1 MQFRTTIDIKP
12 FEQRIDH
19 TQPILS
25 LGSCFASNIAER
37 LAEAKFQIVASP
49 TGILFN
55 PESIA
60 AALNRFDALS
70 RGDRGAVPAA
80 EELSRS
86 GSRWFSY
93 DFHSDFSSADAE
105 KALAL
110 MQAAVERGAEAL
122 SQAKV
127 VIITFGTAFVYRH
140 KCSGEVVA
148 NCHKQPQSL
157 FLREML
163 SAEEI
168 ASRYISLLQ
177 GPLSDKQ
184 VIFTISPVRHLADGL
199 EANSLSK
206 ATLRIAVETIKR
218 ACGNV
223 IYFPAYE
230 IVMDELRDYRFYAED
245 MTHPSSVAVDYIW
258 QRFAEC
264 AFSAQTLKA
273 NEQIE
278 RIVKAT
284 QHRPFDAQS
293 EEHKAFC
300 RTMIERCDEVE
311 QQYRPIKMTEE
322 KEFFNSFL

>member
-37 LAEAKFQIVASP
+37 LTEAKFQIVASP

-70 RGDRGAVPAA
+70 RGDRGAIPAA
-80 EELSRS
+80 DELSRS

-284 QHRPFDAQS
+284 HHRPFDAQS

-311 QQYRPIKMTEE
+311 KQYRPIKMTEE

>member
-1 MQFRTTIDIKP
+1 MQFRTTIEIKP

-25 LGSCFASNIAER
+25 LGSCFAANISER
-37 LAEAKFQIVASP
+37 LAEAKFKTVASP

-60 AALNRFDALS
+60 AVLDRFDALS
-70 RGDRGAVPAA
+70 RGDKGAMPTA
-80 EELSRS
+80 EELSHS
-86 GSRWFSY
+86 GSRWFSF
-93 DFHSDFSSADAE
+93 DFHSDFSSVDAE
-105 KALAL
+105 KALSL
-110 MQAAVERGAEAL
+110 MQTAVERGAEAL
-122 SQAKV
+122 SNAKV

-163 SAEEI
+163 NADEI

-199 EANSLSK
+199 EHNSLSK
-206 ATLRIAVETIKR
+206 ATLRVAVETIKR
-218 ACGNV
+218 VCNNA

-230 IVMDELRDYRFYAED
+230 IIMDELRDYRFYAED
-245 MTHPSSVAVDYIW
+245 MTHPSRVAVDYIW

-278 RIVKAT
+278 RIVKAMR
-284 QHRPFDAQS
+284 HRPFDALS
-293 EEHKAFC
+293 EEYKTFC
-300 RTMIERCDEVE
+300 RTMIERCEQVE
-311 QQYRPIKMTEE
+311 QQFRSIKMTEE
-322 KEFFNSFL
+322 KEFFNSYL

>member
-70 RGDRGAVPAA
+70 RGDRGAIPAA

-218 ACGNV
+218 ACGNA

-245 MTHPSSVAVDYIW
+245 MTHPSSVAIDYIW

-264 AFSAQTLKA
+264 ALSTQTLKV

-293 EEHKAFC
+293 EEHNAFC

>member
-25 LGSCFASNIAER
+25 LGSCFANNIAER

-70 RGDRGAVPAA
+70 RGDKGAIPSA
-80 EELSRS
+80 EELSHS
-86 GSRWFSY
+86 GSRWFSF
-93 DFHSDFSSADAE
+93 DFHSDFSCSQAD

-110 MQAAVERGAEAL
+110 MQQGVERGARAL
-122 SQAKV
+122 SNAKV

-157 FLREML
+157 FLKEML
-163 SAEEI
+163 SANEI
-168 ASRYISLLQ
+168 ATQYISLLQ

-184 VIFTISPVRHLADGL
+184 VIFTISPVRHLSDGL
-199 EANSLSK
+199 EDNSLSK
-206 ATLRIAVETIKR
+206 AILRLAIETIKR
-218 ACGNV
+218 SCHNA

-230 IVMDELRDYRFYAED
+230 IMMDELRDYRFYAED
-245 MTHPSSVAVDYIW
+245 MTHPSVVAVDYIW
-258 QRFAEC
+258 QRFAES
-264 AFSAQTLKA
+264 AFSPQTLKA
-273 NEQIE
+273 NQQIE

-284 QHRPFDAQS
+284 HHRPFDAQS
-293 EEHKAFC
+293 NEHKAFC
-300 RTMIERCDEVE
+300 RTMIEKCELIE

-322 KEFFNSFL
+322 KEFFNTYL

>member
-1 MQFRTTIDIKP
+1 MQFRTTIEIKP

-25 LGSCFASNIAER
+25 LGSCFASNIAVR
-37 LAEAKFQIVASP
+37 LAQAKFQTVDSP

-60 AALNRFDALS
+60 MALNRFDALS
-70 RGDRGAVPAA
+70 RGDKGAMPAA
-80 EELSRS
+80 DELSRN

-93 DFHSDFSSADAE
+93 DFHSDFSSVDAE
-105 KALAL
+105 KTLSL
-110 MQAAVERGAEAL
+110 MQAAVKQGAEAL
-122 SQAKV
+122 SNAKV
-127 VIITFGTAFVYRH
+127 VIITFGTTFVYRH

-163 SAEEI
+163 SANEI
-168 ASRYISLLQ
+168 ATRYISLLQ

-199 EANSLSK
+199 EDNSLSK
-206 ATLRIAVETIKR
+206 ATLRIAIETIKR
-218 ACGNV
+218 SCSNA

-230 IVMDELRDYRFYAED
+230 IMMDELRDYRFYAED

-258 QRFAEC
+258 QRFAES
-264 AFSAQTLKA
+264 AFSPQTLKA

-284 QHRPFDAQS
+284 RHRPFDAQS
-293 EEHKAFC
+293 DEHKAFC
-300 RTMIERCDEVE
+300 RTMIEKCEQIE

-322 KEFFNSFL
+322 KEFFNTYL

>member
-1 MQFRTTIDIKP
+1 
-12 FEQRIDH
+12 
-19 TQPILS
+19 
-25 LGSCFASNIAER
+25 
-37 LAEAKFQIVASP
+37 
-49 TGILFN
+49 
-55 PESIA
+55 
-60 AALNRFDALS
+60 
-70 RGDRGAVPAA
+70 
-80 EELSRS
+80 
-86 GSRWFSY
+86 
-93 DFHSDFSSADAE
+93 
-105 KALAL
+105 
-110 MQAAVERGAEAL
+110 MQAAVKRGAEAL
-122 SQAKV
+122 SRAKV
-127 VIITFGTAFVYRH
+127 VIVTFGTAFVYRLR
-140 KCSGEVVA
+140 CSGEVVA

-184 VIFTISPVRHLADGL
+184 VIFTISPVRHLSDGL

-206 ATLRIAVETIKR
+206 ATLRIAVEMTKR
-218 ACGNV
+218 ACSNA

-230 IVMDELRDYRFYAED
+230 ILMDELRDYRFYAED

-264 AFSAQTLKA
+264 AFSAQTLKT

-284 QHRPFDAQS
+284 QHRPFDASS

-300 RTMIERCDEVE
+300 RTMIERCEQVE
-311 QQYRPIKMTEE
+311 RLHNEIKMTDE
-322 KEFFNSFL
+322 KEFFNSYL

>member
-25 LGSCFASNIAER
+25 LGSCFADNIAKR
-37 LAEAKFQIVASP
+37 LTEAKFQTVASP
-49 TGILFN
+49 TGTLFN

-70 RGDRGAVPAA
+70 RGDKGVLPAA

-93 DFHSDFSSADAE
+93 DFHSDFSSSDAR
-105 KALAL
+105 KALSA
-110 MQAAVERGAEAL
+110 MQTAVERGAEAL
-122 SQAKV
+122 SNAKV
-127 VIITFGTAFVYRH
+127 VIVTFGTAFVYRH

-163 SAEEI
+163 SADEI

-177 GPLSDKQ
+177 GPLADKQ
-184 VIFTISPVRHLADGL
+184 VIFTISPVRHLSDGL

-206 ATLRIAVETIKR
+206 ATLRIAVERIKQDYSN
-218 ACGNV
+218 A

-264 AFSAQTLKA
+264 AFSAQTLKT

-278 RIVKAT
+278 RIIKAT
-284 QHRPFDAQS
+284 HHRPFDAGS
-293 EEHKAFC
+293 DEHKAFC
-300 RTMIERCDEVE
+300 RTMIEKCE
-311 QQYRPIKMTEE
+311 QIERLYGPIEMTEE
-322 KEFFNSFL
+322 KEFFNTYL

>member
-1 MQFRTTIDIKP
+1 MQFRTIIDIKP

-25 LGSCFASNIAER
+25 LGSCFANNIAER
-37 LAEAKFQIVASP
+37 LAAAKFQTVASP

-70 RGDRGAVPAA
+70 RGDKGALPATD
-80 EELSRS
+80 ELSHS

-93 DFHSDFSSADAE
+93 DFHSDFSSSDAN
-105 KALAL
+105 KALSA
-110 MQAAVERGAEAL
+110 MQEAVERGAKAL
-122 SQAKV
+122 SRAKV
-127 VIITFGTAFVYRH
+127 VIITFGTAFIYRH

-163 SAEEI
+163 SADEI

-177 GPLSDKQ
+177 GPLADKQ
-184 VIFTISPVRHLADGL
+184 VIFTISPVRHLSDGL

-218 ACGNV
+218 ACSNA

-245 MTHPSSVAVDYIW
+245 MTHPSSIAVDYIW

-284 QHRPFDAQS
+284 LHRPFDAQS
-293 EEHKAFC
+293 DEHKVFC
-300 RTMIERCDEVE
+300 RTMIEKCE
-311 QQYRPIKMTEE
+311 QIERLYSPIEMTRE
-322 KEFFNSFL
+322 KEFFNTYL